1 MENNIVRQ
9 FENHQIRSAWN
20 ANEEQWYFSIVD
32 VVGALTDSANPTD
45 YLKKMRKRDRELA
58 AYLGTNCPQVTMKT
72 STGKL
77 RRTLAGTPEH
87 VLRVI
92 QSIPSKKAEPFKQ
105 WLAKVGAERIQ
116 ETIDPEAAIQRG
128 MEYYA
133 KKGYPEGWIRQRL
146 MSIEMRKELTS
157 EWQRR
162 GVSKGGEFAILTDEI
177 SRAWSGMSTREYKDL
192 KGLTSENLRDNMS
205 NTELVLNMLAET
217 ATTEIS
223 RAEEPEDFE
232 GNRDVARRGGA
243 IAGSA
248 RRQIETETGHP
259 VITSMNAFDFAQVI
273 AGVLSEV
280 DSKSQD

>member
-1 MENNIVRQ
+1 MDNNIVRQ

-20 ANEEQWYFSIVD
+20 AEEEKWYFSIVD
-32 VVGALTDSANPTD
+32 VVGALSESANPTD
-45 YLKKMRKRDRELA
+45 YLKKMRKRDEELA
-58 AYLGTNCPQVTMKT
+58 AYLGTNCPQVPMKT

-77 RRTLAGTPEH
+77 RKTLAGTPEH

-92 QSIPSKKAEPFKQ
+92 QSIPSKKAEPFKR

-157 EWQRR
+157 EWQRC

-177 SRAWSGMSTREYKDL
+177 SRAWS
-192 KGLTSENLRDNMS
+192 
-205 NTELVLNMLAET
+205 VA
-217 ATTEIS
+217 
-223 RAEEPEDFE
+223 
-232 GNRDVARRGGA
+232 ARRRNASA
-243 IAGSA
+243 IQRKTASRRSSRQFGEVPKPTRHPAA
-248 RRQIETETGHP
+248 RR
-259 VITSMNAFDFAQVI
+259 SCRA
-273 AGVLSEV
+273 LSGER
-280 DSKSQD
+280 